1 VKETYKHQL
10 EGLLQA
16 RSEDMGVARRRRRTG
31 PVSGPAIDAVV
42 AAATATAAAPASAA
56 RCCEECAHEIG
67 ARRLRAMPAATRCLH
82 CQRSAERAETPS

>member
-1 VKETYKHQL
+1 MKETYKHQL

-42 AAATATAAAPASAA
+42 AAATAASPASAA
-56 RCCEECAHEIG
+56 RGCEECGHEIG